1 MNLRQLEYFLAVVDE
16 GSFRRGAQR
25 SRVSPPS
32 LSQQIRVLEREL
44 GGELIE
50 RLPRG
55 IRLTAAGKAF
65 LPEAR
70 AAVLASQRAVR
81 AARGALALDRAELEI
96 ATVTSL
102 SVGILPASIQQLHEA
117 LPAIVVRLQ
126 EYTHRD
132 ALVDAVRSG
141 VGDIAIGPRPAHWDG
156 PVESLGFEQF
166 VVVLGP
172 RDPLWDQPGAME
184 LVALADRDW
193 VLFPPWHGLADLTTT
208 ACASAGFLPRDAIRT
223 GQVEAAARL
232 AAAGLGVTLVPD
244 NIVPAHL
251 AAHARPLDPPI
262 VRELVAYTR
271 SEWSP
276 QARAF
281 LEALRSADWQ
291 RRPLAALEIA

>member
-1 MNLRQLEYFLAVVDE
+1 VH
-16 GSFRRGAQR
+16 
-25 SRVSPPS
+25 VSPPS
-32 LSQQIRVLEREL
+32 LSQQIRALEREL

-50 RLPRG
+50 RLTRG

-102 SVGILPASIQQLHEA
+102 SVGILPASIQRLHEA
-117 LPAIVVRLQ
+117 RPTVVVRLQ

-132 ALVDAVRSG
+132 DLVEAVRSG
-141 VGDIAIGPRPAHWDG
+141 VGDIAIGPRPIGWEG
-156 PVESLGFEQF
+156 PVETLGFEQF

-172 RDPLWDQPGAME
+172 RDPLFGQPGPIE
-184 LVALADRDW
+184 LAALADRDW
-193 VLFPPWHGLADLTTT
+193 VLFPPWHGLAELTTT
-208 ACASAGFLPRDAIRT
+208 ACASAGFLPRDAVRT
-223 GQVEAAARL
+223 AQVEAAARL
-232 AAAGLGVTLVPD
+232 AAVGLGVTLVPD

-251 AAHARPLDPPI
+251 LGHTRPLAPPV

-276 QARAF
+276 PARAF

-291 RRPLAALEIA
+291 RRPRTALEIT

>member
-1 MNLRQLEYFLAVVDE
+1 VNLRQLEYFLAVVDE

-25 SRVSPPS
+25 VHVSPPS
-32 LSQQIRVLEREL
+32 LSQQIRALEREL

-50 RLPRG
+50 RLSRG

-102 SVGILPASIQQLHEA
+102 SVGILPASIQRLHEA
-117 LPAIVVRLQ
+117 RPSVVVRLQ

-132 ALVDAVRSG
+132 DLVEAVRSG
-141 VGDIAIGPRPAHWDG
+141 VGDIAIGPRPPVWEG
-156 PVESLGFEQF
+156 PIESLGYEQF

-172 RDPLWDQPGAME
+172 RDPLFGQPGPIE
-184 LVALADRDW
+184 LTMLADREW
-193 VLFPPWHGLADLTTT
+193 VLFPPWHGLAVLTTT
-208 ACASAGFLPRDAIRT
+208 ACASAGFLPRDAVRT

-251 AAHARPLDPPI
+251 AGHTRQLEPPI

-276 QARAF
+276 PARAF

-291 RRPLAALEIA
+291 RRPSPALEIT

>member
-1 MNLRQLEYFLAVVDE
+1 
-16 GSFRRGAQR
+16 
-25 SRVSPPS
+25 
-32 LSQQIRVLEREL
+32 VLEREL

-102 SVGILPASIQQLHEA
+102 SVGILPDSIQRLHEA
-117 LPAIVVRLQ
+117 LPTIIVRLQ

-132 ALVDAVRSG
+132 DLVEAVRSG
-141 VGDIAIGPRPAHWDG
+141 VGDIAIGPRPVGWEG

-172 RDPLWDQPGAME
+172 RDPLWDEPGPLDLA
-184 LVALADRDW
+184 ALADRDW
-193 VLFPPWHGLADLTTT
+193 VLFPPWHGLAVLTTT
-208 ACASAGFLPRDAIRT
+208 ACASAGFLPRDAVRT

-251 AAHARPLDPPI
+251 AAHARPLAPPI

-281 LEALRSADWQ
+281 LEALRGSDWQ
-291 RRPLAALEIA
+291 PRPLAAL

>member
-1 MNLRQLEYFLAVVDE
+1 
-16 GSFRRGAQR
+16 
-25 SRVSPPS
+25 
-32 LSQQIRVLEREL
+32 
-44 GGELIE
+44 
-50 RLPRG
+50 
-55 IRLTAAGKAF
+55 
-65 LPEAR
+65 
-70 AAVLASQRAVR
+70 VLASQRAVR

-102 SVGILPASIQQLHEA
+102 SVGILPASIQRLHEA
-117 LPAIVVRLQ
+117 RPTVVVRLQ

-132 ALVDAVRSG
+132 DLVEAVRSG
-141 VGDIAIGPRPAHWDG
+141 VGDIAIGPRPPDWEG

-172 RDPLWDQPGAME
+172 RDPLFGQPGPIE
-184 LVALADRDW
+184 LATLADREW
-193 VLFPPWHGLADLTTT
+193 VLFPPWHGLAALTTT
-208 ACASAGFLPRDAIRT
+208 ACASAGFLPRDAVRT

-251 AAHARPLDPPI
+251 AEHTRPFTPPI

-276 QARAF
+276 PARAF

-291 RRPLAALEIA
+291 RRPNAALEIT